1 MKIFI
6 SMPMK
11 SKSTEQVKKEM
22 NDVFNYIKERLPDV
36 ELIDS
41 VIEWADR
48 DIALK
53 WDSIAIWYLSKSLE
67 LMSKADLVFF
77 VDWYKDYRWCNA
89 ERFIAEKYWKFCID
103 FKFIN

>member
-11 SKSTEQVKKEM
+11 SKSTEQVRKEM
-22 NDVFNYIKERLPDV
+22 DNVFKYIKEKLPNA
-36 ELIDS
+36 ELIDT
-41 VIEWADR
+41 VIDWADKN
-48 DIALK
+48 IAVK
-53 WDSIAIWYLSKSLE
+53 WDDIAIWYLAKSLE
-67 LMSKADLVFF
+67 LMVQADLVFF

-103 FKFIN
+103 IKLD